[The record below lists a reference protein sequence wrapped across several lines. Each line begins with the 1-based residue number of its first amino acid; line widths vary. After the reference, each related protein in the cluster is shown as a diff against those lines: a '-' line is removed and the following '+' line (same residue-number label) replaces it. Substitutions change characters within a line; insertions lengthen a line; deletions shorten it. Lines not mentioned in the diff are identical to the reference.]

1 MRRAAAVTAIVLM
14 GFPAAAQAR
23 LKAFRSP
30 SGNITCVIST
40 ESGGFAQC
48 ELRSKPHGGGFMVPR
63 SGRVSRYDV
72 ASFDDLASRRFV
84 LGYGSTTRLSLFSST
99 SRLSGMT
106 CRNSAT
112 HHGFTI
118 SRQRQSI
125 F

>member
-1 MRRAAAVTAIVLM
+1 MWRTAALTMVFIAV
-14 GFPAAAQAR
+14 GPAVAQAR
-23 LKAFRSP
+23 IKAFRSP

-48 ELRSKPHGGGFMVPR
+48 ELRTKRLGGGYMVPT

-72 ASFDDLASRRFV
+72 ASDDDLAGRRFV
-84 LGYGSTTRLSLFSST
+84 LGYGKTTRLSVFSCT
-99 SRLSGMT
+99 SRQGGMT
-106 CRNSAT
+106 CRNLRT

-118 SRQRQSI
+118 SRQRQSV